1 MSQNPRLR
9 SLQTEASCTVDKE
22 NAFISSNLAQDRK
35 FSISQKFRKV
45 NEILLKPNAKQYG
58 QEVHHS
64 QTINPQAGNMQ
75 NKYNLEQDFE
85 SKMNITK
92 VKKTLSFERSSLN
105 VQRASDLL
113 AAQRE
118 RQSYME
124 KENRIIE
131 QRERYSYGEKNELKK
146 GLTMNGARAPYAE
159 KEPIRLNPVLEPVAR
174 EDKHHEDAI
183 PEITERELEKTPT
196 PTVDINEQCNN
207 SIKDYISDIIKT
219 LKIKDKEAT
228 PVYPLRKHK
237 IPVNLRSKM
246 VDWMIEVLSS
256 YKCCD
261 QTFFIAVNLMD
272 LFLEKTNVQ
281 HEVSDLHLTGVTC
294 MFMASK
300 YEEIYPLRL
309 SVVHEKIAHRKI
321 HPDQIKKKEM
331 EIFMTL
337 GYKMTNSTPYE
348 FIMNTLHQLNVKE
361 TMAPRL
367 YNYLKKVCVYLAK
380 ANMHDYELLSQQDY
394 SELAASTLFVA
405 FKIIEQL
412 DKSFPLFEML
422 NKVIQ
427 ILKVEEDIV
436 YDCASNILS
445 IAKNFDRLFP
455 NLENLKKFHSFNF
468 EDVPESKDQK
478 SKNSL

>member
-9 SLQTEASCTVDKE
+9 SLHAEAGDPIDKE
-22 NAFISSNLAQDRK
+22 NAFISSNLSQDKK

-45 NEILLKPNAKQYG
+45 NEILLKPTAKQYG
-58 QEVHHS
+58 QEVYHS
-64 QTINPQAGNMQ
+64 QTINPQAGTIQ
-75 NKYNLEQDFE
+75 SRYNLEQDFE
-85 SKMNITK
+85 QKMNISK
-92 VKKTLSFERSSLN
+92 AKKTLSFERNSLN

-113 AAQRE
+113 AAQKE

-124 KENRIIE
+124 KENRLSIVE
-131 QRERYSYGEKNELKK
+131 QRERYSYAEKQEQKK
-146 GLTMNGARAPYAE
+146 GLTLNAARAPYAE

-174 EDKHHEDAI
+174 EDKYHEDAI
-183 PEITERELEKTPT
+183 PEITEREIEKKIL

-219 LKIKDKEAT
+219 LKIKDEEST
-228 PVYPLRKHK
+228 PVYPLKKHK

-246 VDWMIEVLSS
+246 IDWMIEVLSS

-261 QTFFIAVNLMD
+261 QTFFIAVHLMD
-272 LFLEKTNVQ
+272 LFLERTNIQ
-281 HEVSDLHLTGVTC
+281 QEVSDLHLIGVTC

-309 SVVHEKIAHRKI
+309 SVVHEKIAHKKI

-337 GYKMTNSTPYE
+337 GYKMTNCTPYE
-348 FIMNTLHQLNVKE
+348 FIMNALYQLNLKE

-394 SELAASTLFVA
+394 SELAAATLFVA

-412 DKSFPLFEML
+412 DKNFPLFEML
-422 NKVIQ
+422 HKVRQ

-436 YDCASNILS
+436 YDCASRILS
-445 IAKNFDRLFP
+445 IAKNFDKLYP

-468 EDVPESKDQK
+468 EDLPDSK
-478 SKNSL
+478 SKTLF

>member
-1 MSQNPRLR
+1 MSQNSRLR
-9 SLQTEASCTVDKE
+9 PLHTEASGTVDKE
-22 NAFISSNLAQDRK
+22 NAFISSNLSQDKK
-35 FSISQKFRKV
+35 FSISQKFRKA
-45 NEILLKPNAKQYG
+45 NEILVKPNTKQYG
-58 QEVHHS
+58 QEVYHS
-64 QTINPQAGNMQ
+64 QTMNPQAGNAQ
-75 NKYNLEQDFE
+75 SRHSLEQDFE

-105 VQRASDLL
+105 VQKAADLL

-118 RQSYME
+118 RQSFME

-131 QRERYSYGEKNELKK
+131 QRERYSYGEKQNINELKK
-146 GLTMNGARAPYAE
+146 GLALNGARAPYAE

-174 EDKHHEDAI
+174 EDKRHEDAI
-183 PEITERELEKTPT
+183 PEITEREIEKSIAY
-196 PTVDINEQCNN
+196 TVDINEQCNN

-228 PVYPLRKHK
+228 PVNPLKKHR
-237 IPVNLRSKM
+237 IPMNLRAKM

-261 QTFFIAVNLMD
+261 QTFFIAVHLMD

-309 SVVHEKIAHRKI
+309 SVIHEKIAHRKI

-348 FIMNTLHQLNVKE
+348 FIMNTLYQLNVKE

-380 ANMHDYELLSQQDY
+380 ANMHDYELLNQQDY

-468 EDVPESKDQK
+468 EDVPESK
-478 SKNSL
+478 NSL